1 MHTGLKIFCIFAI
14 AYSKVGAIQY
24 CNNSSNIGS
33 EKWCKSTY
41 FTCSTSRVRTTLPGG
56 NPVLLIQNDLLMRTK
71 QNILHGKK
79 YSNAKANA
87 QHSDIVHLV
96 KDILFIQGSK
106 SINEDLHMLLH
117 AFITHPDFKDYTPK
131 GISDLLF
138 SIKTVTNFFFDA
150 ELKIKTQY
158 V

>member
-14 AYSKVGAIQY
+14 VSSKLCVQ
-24 CNNSSNIGS
+24 SH
-33 EKWCKSTY
+33 
-41 FTCSTSRVRTTLPGG
+41 
-56 NPVLLIQNDLLMRTK
+56 LIQSQKLIKYKSLEGLVFNTCNGTHTGLTPPSKGELYTKLMFMSAQTI
-71 QNILHGKK
+71 NLHGKK

-117 AFITHPDFKDYTPK
+117 AFVTHPDFKDYTPK

-138 SIKTVTNFFFDA
+138 TIKTVTNFFFDA
-150 ELKIKTQY
+150 ELKINAQN